1 MSDIVNKWVTDNY
14 IDLRETLLN
23 ITNNDFEYV
32 DDLLHECLEFFIKK
46 EIAEEL
52 VIKKQAKWYF
62 IRIALNQYRSKTSKF
77 HKNYRKSLQDNERHI
92 VDKWWESIPDTNE
105 YDIEYDELMNLN
117 LDIIEELLLSENEEE
132 RMHGFIIM
140 LYFSNDFNFAEV
152 ARCLDYSRSTYRR
165 QFDEATKVVLQKMKN
180 KDTKITYN
188 QLPLKLYTSKLLKGY
203 GRTRRY

>member
-1 MSDIVNKWVTDNY
+1 MSTIVNKWVNDNY
-14 IDLRETLLN
+14 NDLRETLLN
-23 ITNNDFEYV
+23 ITKNDYDNV

-52 VIKKQAKWYF
+52 VIKKQAKWFF
-62 IRIALNQYRSKTSKF
+62 IRIALNQYRSTSSKF
-77 HKNYRKSLQDNERHI
+77 YKTYKKNVRTNTRNI
-92 VDKWWESIPDTNE
+92 VDEWWESIADTND
-105 YDIEYDELMNLN
+105 YDLEYDELMNLN
-117 LDIIEELLLSENEEE
+117 LDIIEELLLSDDEEE
-132 RMHGFIIM
+132 RLHGFVIM

>member
-1 MSDIVNKWVTDNY
+1 MSTIVNKWVNDNY
-14 IDLRETLLN
+14 NDLRETLLN
-23 ITNNDFEYV
+23 ITKNDYDNV

-52 VIKKQAKWYF
+52 VIKKQAKWFF
-62 IRIALNQYRSKTSKF
+62 IRIALNQYRSTSSKF
-77 HKNYRKSLQDNERHI
+77 YKTYKKNVRTNTRNL
-92 VDKWWESIPDTNE
+92 VDEWWESIADTND
-105 YDIEYDELMNLN
+105 YDLEYDELMNLN
-117 LDIIEELLLSENEEE
+117 LDIIEELLLSDDEEE
-132 RMHGFIIM
+132 RLHGFVIM

>member
-1 MSDIVNKWVTDNY
+1 MSAIVNKWVNDNY
-14 IDLRETLLN
+14 NDLRETLLN
-23 ITNNDFEYV
+23 ITKNDYEHV

-52 VIKKQAKWYF
+52 VIKKQAKWFF
-62 IRIALNQYRSKTSKF
+62 IRIALNQYRSTSSKF
-77 HKNYRKSLQDNERHI
+77 YKTYKKNVRTNTRNL
-92 VDKWWESIPDTNE
+92 VDEWWESIADTND
-105 YDIEYDELMNLN
+105 YDLEYDELMNLN
-117 LDIIEELLLSENEEE
+117 LDIIEELLLSDDEEE
-132 RMHGFIIM
+132 RLHGFVIM

>member
-1 MSDIVNKWVTDNY
+1 MSTIVNKWVNDNY
-14 IDLRETLLN
+14 NDLRETLLN
-23 ITNNDFEYV
+23 ITKNDYDNV

-52 VIKKQAKWYF
+52 VIKKQAKWFF
-62 IRIALNQYRSKTSKF
+62 IRIALNQYRSTSSKF
-77 HKNYRKSLQDNERHI
+77 YKTYKKNIRTNTRNL
-92 VDKWWESIPDTNE
+92 VDEWWESIADTND
-105 YDIEYDELMNLN
+105 YDLEYDELMNLN
-117 LDIIEELLLSENEEE
+117 LDIIEELLLSDDEEE
-132 RMHGFIIM
+132 RLHGFVIM

>member
-1 MSDIVNKWVTDNY
+1 MSTIVNKWINDNY
-14 IDLRETLLN
+14 NDLRETLLN
-23 ITNNDFEYV
+23 ITKNDYEHV

-52 VIKKQAKWYF
+52 VIKKQAKWFF
-62 IRIALNQYRSKTSKF
+62 IRIALNQYRSSSSKF
-77 HKNYRKSLQDNERHI
+77 YKTYKKNIRTNTRNL
-92 VDKWWESIPDTNE
+92 VDEWWESIPDTND
-105 YDIEYDELMNLN
+105 YDLEYDELMNLN
-117 LDIIEELLLSENEEE
+117 LDIIEELLLSDDEEE
-132 RMHGFIIM
+132 RLHGFVIM